1 MGRGVTRALIFIPI
15 VFLCLRAPAQA
26 AECAPVQ
33 PGLERFHAAI
43 SQIDAGTRT
52 RPLTILHLG
61 DSHIALDSFTR
72 GLRHRWQARFGDA
85 GRGLMP
91 GVPFRYYAPDGFD
104 LSITGAW
111 TMAASLPANAAGPF
125 GLQGFRASASDP
137 GAVMTLDADTPFS
150 RITLDLYGGPG
161 TGALFLKLDDAA
173 ALKLQ
178 TRRPAPGLVRLSVP
192 AASTR
197 RARLR
202 PAGGGPVQLLG
213 WSVEKDEGHVRY
225 DSYGVVAA
233 TASIV
238 THWDR
243 SVVKAQIAALRPDL
257 VILGYGTNE
266 GFHDG
271 LDMKAYGAL
280 IGGIA
285 DLVQGGAP
293 EASLAV
299 LGPFDGARRGR
310 GDTCGGGWATPPK
323 LAAVRQALRA
333 LAAERGAYFWDGAA
347 AMGGR
352 CSANIWAQADPPLAY
367 ADRVHLRAD
376 GAARLSG
383 MLWGALMR
391 GEGGEGSGL
400 CQAGSALGGLTK
412 KSGSD

>member
-1 MGRGVTRALIFIPI
+1 MGRGFFRAQIFFSI

-33 PGLERFHAAI
+33 PGLERFHMAI

-61 DSHIALDSFTR
+61 DSHIALDGFTR
-72 GLRHRWQARFGDA
+72 GLRSRWQARFGDA

-104 LSITGAW
+104 LSMTGAW
-111 TMAASLPANAAGPF
+111 TMAASLPASAAGPF
-125 GLQGFRASASDP
+125 GFQGFRASAADP
-137 GAVMTLDADTPFS
+137 DALMTLDVEAPFS

-161 TGALFLKLDDAA
+161 SGALLLKLDDAA
-173 ALKLQ
+173 AFTLR
-178 TRRPAPGLVRLSVP
+178 TRRQTPGLIRLSVP
-192 AASTR
+192 AAAAR
-197 RARLR
+197 RVRLS
-202 PAGGGPVQLLG
+202 PAGGGPIHLLG
-213 WSVEKDEGHVRY
+213 WSVENGEGRVRY

-285 DLVQGGAP
+285 ELVQGGAP
-293 EASLAV
+293 DASLAV

-310 GDTCGGGWATPPK
+310 GETCGGGWATPPK
-323 LAAVRQALRA
+323 LDAVRQALRT

-367 ADRVHLRAD
+367 ADRVHLRPE

-383 MLWGALMR
+383 DLWKKLMGKGSESTEEPGCPGAAVTAP
-391 GEGGEGSGL
+391 GG
-400 CQAGSALGGLTK
+400 
-412 KSGSD
+412 